1 MSEFLDAVGV
11 RGPVPRQ
18 PLTERQ
24 RAILKLIV
32 QEYSGTGRPVGSKT
46 LTERYAVG
54 VSSATIR
61 NEMAELENI
70 GLVEHL
76 HTSGGRVPTVEGY
89 RFFVQHLMGQPTLP
103 SEAQIMIRH
112 QFQQPQMQVEGWVDL
127 AASVLA
133 SAAGNIAVVTAPR
146 TSTPRL
152 RHFELVSLQ
161 PRLALL
167 VVVTGESLVRQSMLH
182 LDEPA
187 TQDDLRAIT
196 DTLLPHVR
204 GASSAEMAGR
214 AAGATGAARL
224 VLGHLVDTLR
234 DLDAAERTE
243 VRHDGLEH
251 IVGQRGIEES
261 DAQRV
266 IAMLNGGAFLNAVLP
281 RLSDR
286 PEIQVFI
293 GDDTLPE
300 ELRRFG
306 LVIATYGVDG
316 SVTGL
321 LGVLGPTRMSY
332 LRTVST
338 VRYMAGLMSDLMS
351 NLLRDDV

>member
-1 MSEFLDAVGV
+1 
-11 RGPVPRQ
+11 
-18 PLTERQ
+18 
-24 RAILKLIV
+24 
-32 QEYSGTGRPVGSKT
+32 
-46 LTERYAVG
+46 
-54 VSSATIR
+54 
-61 NEMAELENI
+61 
-70 GLVEHL
+70 
-76 HTSGGRVPTVEGY
+76 
-89 RFFVQHLMGQPTLP
+89 
-103 SEAQIMIRH
+103 
-112 QFQQPQMQVEGWVDL
+112 
-127 AASVLA
+127 
-133 SAAGNIAVVTAPR
+133 
-146 TSTPRL
+146 
-152 RHFELVSLQ
+152 
-161 PRLALL
+161 LL
-167 VVVTGESLVRQSMLH
+167 VVVTAESLVRQSMLH
-182 LDEPA
+182 LEEPA
-187 TQDDLRAIT
+187 TQDDLRAVT

-204 GASSAEMAGR
+204 GASSAEMDGR
-214 AAGATGAARL
+214 TTGVTGTARL